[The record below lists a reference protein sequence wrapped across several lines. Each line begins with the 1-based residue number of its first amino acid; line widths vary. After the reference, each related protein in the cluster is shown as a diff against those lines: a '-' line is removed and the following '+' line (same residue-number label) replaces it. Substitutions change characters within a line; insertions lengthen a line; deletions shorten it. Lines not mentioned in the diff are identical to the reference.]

1 LWEVPSE
8 QLLTKPGLL
17 PFAVLS
23 QPQDAVNVLTEV
35 ARQIEEIEDKQI
47 QSNLAATS
55 AILAGLVL
63 DKIVIKR
70 LLKEEIMK
78 ESVMYQEIRSEAKA
92 EGFAEGLQRGKQ
104 QGLQQEANL
113 LIRQLNRR
121 IGQIPQDLTRQVSN
135 LPLEQLEN
143 LGEAL
148 LDFTTEADLV
158 NWLNQCQ

>member
-1 LWEVPSE
+1 
-8 QLLTKPGLL
+8 
-17 PFAVLS
+17 
-23 QPQDAVNVLTEV
+23 
-35 ARQIEEIEDKQI
+35 
-47 QSNLAATS
+47 
-55 AILAGLVL
+55 
-63 DKIVIKR
+63 
-70 LLKEEIMK
+70 MK
-78 ESVMYQEIRSEAKA
+78 ESVMYQEIRS

-104 QGLQQEANL
+104 QGIEQGLQQGKQQEANL
-113 LIRQLNRR
+113 LIRLLNRR

>member
-1 LWEVPSE
+1 MIRLWEVPSE

-70 LLKEEIMK
+70 LLREEIMK
-78 ESVMYQEIRSEAKA
+78 ESVMYQEIRS